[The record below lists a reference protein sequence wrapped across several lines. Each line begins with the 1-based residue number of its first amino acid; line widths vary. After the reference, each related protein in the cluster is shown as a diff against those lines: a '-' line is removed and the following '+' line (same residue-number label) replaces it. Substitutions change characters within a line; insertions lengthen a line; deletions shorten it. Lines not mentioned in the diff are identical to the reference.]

1 MEITRGMLEMITLS
15 IANHKTFVKD
25 QLSKDIIK
33 DKEMHLN
40 HLEHIKQVEDWIS
53 ELVKKRNYQDWTNR
67 FNL

>member
-40 HLEHIKQVEDWIS
+40 HLELD
-53 ELVKKRNYQDWTNR
+53 
-67 FNL
+67 F